1 MVAWSRACK
10 RAVCRNKPADQ
21 FKYNEHMAF
30 KHITSRD
37 NPVFK
42 QLRKLV
48 DQSRERKKTASTL
61 LEGVHLIEA
70 YWQVYGEPR
79 LLIIPEGQ
87 SSVEATGLIQQ
98 LADVDTML
106 LPTLMFAELTPV
118 ASSSG
123 VMALVDIPEPV
134 VPSTIDFALL
144 IEDIQD
150 PGNLGS
156 MLRTAAAA
164 GAQIAYLTQ
173 GCTDAWS
180 PKALRG
186 GQGAQFVLP
195 VVEGVNAL
203 SLVSAF
209 GGQTLALTM
218 QGDSLY
224 QQNLREPLLF
234 AVGNEGAGIS
244 KALQSAVDT
253 CITIPMAHQGTLAL
267 ESLNAAAAT
276 AVALFECQRQ
286 RLALSLA

>member
-1 MVAWSRACK
+1 MTKLWCW
-10 RAVCRNKPADQ
+10 Q
-21 FKYNEHMAF
+21 FTYNPDMAF

-42 QLRKLV
+42 QLRKLAE
-48 DQSRERKKTASTL
+48 QARERRKTASTL

-70 YWQVYGEPR
+70 YVQTYGEPR
-79 LLIIPEGQ
+79 LLIIPEGH
-87 SSVEATGLIQQ
+87 STPEATGLIQQ
-98 LADVDTML
+98 LSDVDTML
-106 LPTLMFAELTPV
+106 LPTLMFAELAPV

-123 VMALVDIPEPV
+123 VMALVEIPQPTPPAV
-134 VPSTIDFALL
+134 IDFALL

-164 GAQIAYLTQ
+164 GVQVAYLSK

-195 VVEGVNAL
+195 VVEGVDA
-203 SLVSAF
+203 VAVVDAF
-209 GGQTLALTM
+209 EGLCLALTM

-224 QQNLREPLLF
+224 GQGLRGAVLF

-244 KALQSAVDT
+244 APLQAAVDR
-253 CITIPMAHQGTLAL
+253 CITIPMAHQGILAL

-286 RLALSLA
+286 RLATNPA